1 VEASAPGR
9 GADGARPVIGSYE
22 VPRLLLSTAEVA
34 DALGISERFAKNLVY
49 SGELASLKVGR
60 LRRVYVGDVYA
71 WIERQR
77 GGPLGIV
84 EDRVAPVH
92 RGTGWDL
99 TDSGWQ
105 RGVDFVALA
114 SHPSDRLGM
123 VVAGSTL
130 KIAAA
135 ITFA

>member
-1 VEASAPGR
+1 VPFDSSPDRPVGRVRANPRGGRVGGALQADDIARPGGVEASALGR

-22 VPRLLLSTAEVA
+22 VPRLLLSTAEVT

-92 RGTGWDL
+92 RGTG
-99 TDSGWQ
+99 
-105 RGVDFVALA
+105 
-114 SHPSDRLGM
+114 
-123 VVAGSTL
+123 
-130 KIAAA
+130 
-135 ITFA
+135 